1 MLHLFSKAG
10 TPQFIKNG
18 PFQDCSKRLQSIF
31 ETEFKYVYFNNHRNC
46 KMQKYKLY
54 IRSTHKYHHFVILH
68 YFLQTVFILLIPS
81 FASIITLKC
90 IQVIV
95 CYYCFYKSHNFHP
108 NFVYKATI
116 YFKYYFQIVYL
127 VYPGSKFVRTRI
139 AYTRKSS
146 LASCS

>member
-1 MLHLFSKAG
+1 MDHSRIVPKGYSQSLKRSSNM
-10 TPQFIKNG
+10 FISIITEIVKCKN
-18 PFQDCSKRLQSIF
+18 I
-31 ETEFKYVYFNNHRNC
+31 NC
-46 KMQKYKLY
+46 
-54 IRSTHKYHHFVILH
+54 THKYHHFVILH

-81 FASIITLKC
+81 FTSIITLKC
-90 IQVIV
+90 IQVMV